1 MLLSISLSFLLFL
14 KKESNTKIQNY
25 MLLNVEALAQ
35 SENYHRVECFGLG
48 AFDCPISNIKS
59 AYISY
64 R

>member
-1 MLLSISLSFLLFL
+1 
-14 KKESNTKIQNY
+14 